1 MWVACRALGVLGKVH
16 IGGWRWHL
24 GGSFVAVNV
33 EMLLYGQGLIFLLVL
48 VSFNV
53 MEFKAKGVQLLNLV
67 MNFCKDWVVIMDG
80 FSWVWCVLVSI
91 YPGNNT
97 TIVAVDVYNTR
108 SGNREWVESCV
119 LAEETEQHVDVI
131 CLCQAGV

>member
-1 MWVACRALGVLGKVH
+1 
-16 IGGWRWHL
+16 L